1 MAMSEAPIHQITLA
15 QRRDALLVQ
24 CALQRIEAARELTA
38 LRAPRESSGG
48 GIHLKMPL
56 TIAGVVLGMIATRS
70 GGKALPMLTAGLSLI
85 KVASSLMSL
94 VRRR

>member
-1 MAMSEAPIHQITLA
+1 MAMSEAQVRPITLA
-15 QRRDALLVQ
+15 QRREALLVQ
-24 CALQRIEAARELTA
+24 CALQRIEAARELTEM
-38 LRAPRESSGG
+38 RAPRESSGG
-48 GIHLKMPL
+48 VNLKMPL

-85 KVASSLMSL
+85 KVVSSVMSL